1 MPNLTKAIPWIVL
14 MSILALILS
23 IVVIIAIA
31 MVPEYVIYGM
41 IILTTILLG
50 IGLIVS
56 FVLNIIPLVTIF
68 IILGVIW
75 IIIVSIIFFC
85 YRQKF

>member
-1 MPNLTKAIPWIVL
+1 MPNLTKAIPWTVL
-14 MSILALILS
+14 MSILALVLS
-23 IVVIIAIA
+23 IVVVIAIA

-50 IGLIVS
+50 TGLIVS

-68 IILGVIW
+68 IILGVVW
-75 IIIVSIIFFC
+75 IIIVTIIFFC

>member
-1 MPNLTKAIPWIVL
+1 
-14 MSILALILS
+14 MSILGLILS
-23 IVVIIAIA
+23 IVVVIAVA

-50 IGLIVS
+50 TGLIVS

-68 IILGVIW
+68 IILGVVW
-75 IIIVSIIFFC
+75 IIIVSIIFFVID
-85 YRQKF
+85 KSFK